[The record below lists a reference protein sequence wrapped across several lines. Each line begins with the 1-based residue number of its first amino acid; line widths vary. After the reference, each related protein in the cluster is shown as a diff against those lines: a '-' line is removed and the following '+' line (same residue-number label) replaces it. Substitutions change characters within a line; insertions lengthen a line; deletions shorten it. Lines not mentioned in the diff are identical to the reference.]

1 MLSYLFGS
9 FYLSDYISF
18 SFSNFSFSNLSLSFY
33 ITNNFTLSLSFNFYL
48 YLSLFF
54 ISIIQACHIL
64 SNHFFSLICLFYFSR
79 VKTNA
84 AQPAKSCPGLTLVKS
99 LKNRFSLRGIFI
111 TQIETE
117 SGEKTIKKKPLTQ
130 DNYFANIH
138 RKSFNYFTTITRFLK
153 NIAKII
159 FFP

>member
-18 SFSNFSFSNLSLSFY
+18 SFSNLSLSFY
-33 ITNNFTLSLSFNFYL
+33 ITNNFTLSLFFNFFL

-54 ISIIQACHIL
+54 ISIILACQIL
-64 SNHFFSLICLFYFSR
+64 SNHFFLLICLFYFSR

-84 AQPAKSCPGLTLVKS
+84 AQPAKSCLGLTLVKS

-117 SGEKTIKKKPLTQ
+117 SGEKTIKKKPQTQ

-138 RKSFNYFTTITRFLK
+138 KKSFYYFVNNNQIS
-153 NIAKII
+153 
-159 FFP
+159 